1 MNTCKDLYLRY
12 KDTCSKANISIP
24 DIKDKLSDKELSS
37 ALSNVNLQIHFL
49 TQCINER
56 EYYTGKCIDVED
68 RDKGHMFWISKLKQE
83 RVNLQNTKTK
93 VKKIIKER
101 NIQEEISEPIS
112 IGEDSEDVSKEDS
125 EDSEDVSKEDSE
137 DSEDVPNEDSEDSED
152 VSKEDSEDVT
162 KEDSEDVTNINKK
175 VSEMTVRKRIKK
187 SKKDKKMSNIAIYT
201 NIKAEFNYYSKDG
214 LVKLEFSTKMAD
226 YKTIKDLIEY
236 LFGPFR
242 SRKLKSFKTKDW
254 GLGVLIT
261 ELFPSI
267 PINDFVVLNKKGEI
281 LPMSNIIGRESRLY
295 KLNVLVHEIQA
306 LGEFDDY
313 IYISNEIFEKAVYFG
328 INDYTILKTIL
339 TPLYIKARQKVMEII
354 RRNPNIDWQKI
365 LDRYFQNELQ
375 DLEKYITKNKT
386 KWNIRGLLDPERYI
400 QEMTMQFIDD

>member
-112 IGEDSEDVSKEDS
+112 IGEDSEDVSK
-125 EDSEDVSKEDSE
+125 
-137 DSEDVPNEDSEDSED
+137 EDSEDSED

>member
-112 IGEDSEDVSKEDS
+112 IG

>member
-101 NIQEEISEPIS
+101 SIQEEISEPIS
-112 IGEDSEDVSKEDS
+112 IG